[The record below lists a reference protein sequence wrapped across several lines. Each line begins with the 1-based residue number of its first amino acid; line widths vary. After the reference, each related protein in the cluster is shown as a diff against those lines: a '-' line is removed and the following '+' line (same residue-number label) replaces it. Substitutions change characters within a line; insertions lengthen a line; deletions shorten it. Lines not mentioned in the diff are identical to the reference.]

1 MSPTAE
7 YLQFWGKARPADG
20 GGPSWH
26 PVAYHLLDVAASLEA
41 LLVARPVARARASRL
56 LAIPE
61 ELAVRWLVVMAAL
74 HDLGKFARPFQA
86 KCPEHWPPAL
96 GPFDPAAAI
105 RRSHTD
111 DGRLMWE
118 EHLRVW
124 LGDRWPVPADADR
137 AMMAAVFGHHG
148 RPLRQEW
155 GDWERYFGSGG
166 QVAAEGCASDLIA
179 LLGAPPAAATEL
191 EEGRARNAS
200 WWIAGMISLADW
212 VGSHQEWFP
221 YRGGA
226 KHELVGLPQYWA
238 WARGRAE
245 RAIAIAGLR
254 SPDPGIRRGF
264 GALTDKQTPTP
275 MQEWAESV
283 VLPEGP
289 VLTIIEDVTGAGKT
303 EAAQVLIH
311 RLMVAGRAGGAYW
324 GMPTQATANAM
335 YKRQAGGIKRLFADG
350 SEPTL
355 ILAHGQSALHA
366 PFQKSIRRTP
376 DQELAADLGSGELSA
391 SAACTAFLAEDRRAS
406 LLADVGAGTVDQ
418 ALLAI
423 LPSKFNTVR
432 LAGLAEKVLVLD
444 EVHAFDAYMG
454 VEAER
459 LLTFQAALGGSA
471 VLLSATLPSAVRR
484 WLIEAWEEGLRQ
496 GRPCRRPR
504 LGEPDPVEAPLASE
518 YPLATLVSAGGGKEC
533 AVDAAENSRRSTRVA
548 LVHSFEE
555 AGARVL
561 AAAAAGGAVAWIRN
575 TVDDC
580 LRAASWLRGQRAVP
594 IVFHARFAQ
603 GDRQERE
610 GEVLRRFGPALDS
623 PGRAGNIVVA
633 TQVIE
638 QSLDLDFDAMV
649 TDLAPMDLVIQRA
662 GRFRRHAGR
671 SRPAGVPEEL
681 VVFCPDVAGSPGDD
695 WLAGGF
701 GGTKAVY
708 EDPLVL
714 WRTARLLAEH
724 QELRVPEGLRELV
737 ESTYAETTVYD
748 AELSEGLRQRS
759 DKALAARFGDASTA
773 HGWVLPLVLGY
784 TGDFQAWLNDTR
796 IPTRLGD
803 PQTTLRLARL
813 EGGRVRPWV
822 TQEEEWR
829 GWALSE
835 VKVRAWKV
843 PSDAEPDPRF
853 GKVIAAA
860 RDGWGEYEQD
870 IPVLVLEPRDEN
882 QWSGTLLAQRGK
894 RLEVVY
900 SREDGLGWGA
910 APGTVADAVE

>member
-1 MSPTAE
+1 MEQKS
-7 YLQFWGKARPADG
+7 YLRFWGKARPADE
-20 GGPSWH
+20 GGPTWH
-26 PVAYHLLDVAASLEA
+26 PVAYHLLDVAASIEA
-41 LLVARPVARARASRL
+41 LLAARPVARARAARL
-56 LAIPE
+56 LALPE
-61 ELAVRWLVVMAAL
+61 EEAAQWLVVMASL

-86 KCPEHWPPAL
+86 KCPEYWPPAL
-96 GPFDPAAAI
+96 GPFDPNAAI
-105 RRSHTD
+105 LRPHTD
-111 DGRLMWE
+111 DGALIWM
-118 EHLRVW
+118 EHLRDW
-124 LGDRWPVPADADR
+124 LGARWPVPPEVDR
-137 AMMAAVFGHHG
+137 PIMAAVFGHHG
-148 RPLRQEW
+148 RPLPLDW
-155 GDWERYFGSGG
+155 GDWQRYFGNGG
-166 QVAAEGCASDLIA
+166 QAAAECCAADLIA
-179 LLGAPPAAATEL
+179 LLGSPTPACAGL
-191 EEGRARNAS
+191 EGDKARHAS

-221 YRGGA
+221 YRGMTPEKLMDLG
-226 KHELVGLPQYWA
+226 EYWTLTRGL
-238 WARGRAE
+238 ARQAV
-245 RAIAIAGLR
+245 ASAGLR
-254 SPDPGIRRGF
+254 PPKPSRARAF
-264 GALTDKQTPTP
+264 EALTGRTSPTP
-275 MQEWAESV
+275 MQAWAQSV
-283 VLPEGP
+283 LLPDGP
-289 VLTIIEDVTGAGKT
+289 VLAIIEDVTGAGKT

-335 YKRQAGGIKRLFADG
+335 YQRQAEGISRLFANG
-350 SEPTL
+350 SKPTL

-366 PFQKSIRRTP
+366 PFQRSIRRTP
-376 DQELAADLGSGELSA
+376 DQEWAADLGAGELSA

-444 EVHAFDAYMG
+444 EIHAFDAYMG

-484 WLIEAWEEGLRQ
+484 RLIEAWDEGLRQ
-496 GRPCRRPR
+496 GRPRHRPR
-504 LGEPDPVEAPLASE
+504 LGEPDPVESPLSGE
-518 YPLATLVSAGGGKEC
+518 YPLATLVSAGGCKEF
-533 AVDAAENSRRSTRVA
+533 AKEAAATSRRVTRIA

-561 AAAAAGGAVAWIRN
+561 AAAAAGGAAAWIRN

-580 LRAASWLRGQRAVP
+580 LRAASWLRSQGAAP

-610 GEVLRRFGPALDS
+610 AEVLRRFGPALDS
-623 PGRAGNIVVA
+623 PWRTGSIVVA

-638 QSLDLDFDAMV
+638 QSLDLDFDAML

-681 VVFCPDVAGSPGDD
+681 VVFCPAVTDAPPDSWLTGD
-695 WLAGGF
+695 F
-701 GGTKAVY
+701 KGTEAVY
-708 EDPLVL
+708 KEPLIL

-724 QELRVPEGLRELV
+724 RELRVPEGLRELV
-737 ESTYAETTVYD
+737 ENCYAEDTFYD
-748 AELSEGLRQRS
+748 AALPEGLRVRS

-773 HGWVLPLVLGY
+773 HDWVLPLARGY
-784 TGDFQAWLNDTR
+784 TGAFQAWLNDTR
-796 IPTRLGD
+796 VPTRLGD
-803 PQTTLRLARL
+803 AQTTLRLASL
-813 EGGRVRPWV
+813 GGGRVRPWV
-822 TQEEEWR
+822 THEQEWR

-843 PSDAEPDPRF
+843 PPDAKPDPRF
-853 GKVIAAA
+853 AKVIAAA
-860 RDGWGEYEQD
+860 RDAWGEYEQD
-870 IPVLVLEPRDEN
+870 IPVLVLEPSGEN
-882 QWSGTLLAQRGK
+882 LWSGALLTQRGK
-894 RLEVVY
+894 RVEVVY

-910 APGTVADAVE
+910 APKPLPEEAE